1 MILIIDNTKNL
12 EQAKMTPKIIK
23 IIDETGM
30 KYTIIS
36 KKEALINLITGDYTF
51 IKGIILSGGPIC
63 LSEGCNYSDVSK
75 NILTV
80 TIFKNIPILGICF
93 GYQIISNMFGGI
105 ISGLKNRHSGLE
117 KIEIVS
123 KSNLILKEELNVFF
137 SHQDY
142 VSKYPTGFNIIKRK
156 NGDIVGIESEKNK
169 IFGYQF
175 HPEGSEDGKKIIIT
189 FLKKYCK

>member
-1 MILIIDNTKNL
+1 MILLIDNTKNL
-12 EQAKMTPKIIK
+12 EQAKMTPKIID
-23 IIDETGM
+23 IIDKLGM
-30 KYTIIS
+30 EYIIIS
-36 KKEALINLITGDYTF
+36 KKEELIDLITRDYSF
-51 IKGIILSGGPIC
+51 IKGVILSGGPIC
-63 LSEGCNYSDVSK
+63 LSEGCNYKDISK

-80 TIFKNIPILGICF
+80 TLFKNIPILGICF

-105 ISGLKNRHSGLE
+105 ISSLKYRHTGLEEIEINTASSLITNRH
-117 KIEIVS
+117 
-123 KSNLILKEELNVFF
+123 LKVFF
-137 SHQDY
+137 SHQDF
-142 VSKYPTGFNIIKRK
+142 VSNYPTEFNIIKRK